1 MNPCTFKDGRAK
13 TQPMLG
19 FLIKLYPV
27 LMVTLLFL
35 VALLFT
41 PAGAVDRVKASYA
54 AVNASQAP
62 LWMALDRGFFAKHG
76 LEVDLVFISSGSLN
90 VQALVGN
97 TVQFAAGGASAIEA
111 RLRGLKLTTISNPLP
126 LAASNLI
133 TVPDITSVAELKGR
147 VGAISRFG
155 SSSDQAIRY
164 LFRKHGM
171 NLENDL
177 KLLQLGGDTGRLA
190 ALKSGKVQYTL
201 LGAAASE
208 QGRRDGYRILAT
220 AQQMAIPFPW
230 TSVTVNDSWFQ
241 ANRDLSYRYVKAV
254 TEGIA
259 FMKRNRPESER
270 IIAKYMKISDPKL
283 AALENN
289 FYAAL
294 FPDYPM
300 PTIEGIRL
308 ILDNLTAEKPDAAR
322 RDAKEFVDYSVVER
336 LKNEQF
342 VEKLK
347 F

>member
-1 MNPCTFKDGRAK
+1 MIHSVFIT
-13 TQPMLG
+13 
-19 FLIKLYPV
+19 LIAV
-27 LMVTLLFL
+27 LSFSS
-35 VALLFT
+35 ALD
-41 PAGAVDRVKASYA
+41 AADRVKASYA

-62 LWMALDRGFFAKHG
+62 LWVAQDRGFFAKYG
-76 LEVDLVFISSGSLN
+76 LEVDLVYISSGSLN

-126 LAASNLI
+126 VAASNL
-133 TVPDITSVAELKGR
+133 VAHPDLKSIGELKGK

-155 SSSDQAIRY
+155 SSSDQAVRY

-171 NLENDL
+171 TLDSDL

-190 ALKSGKVQYTL
+190 GLKAGKVHYTL

-208 QGRRDGYRILAT
+208 QARRDGFKILAT

-230 TSVTVNDSWFQ
+230 TSVTVNEAWFES
-241 ANRDLSYRYVKAV
+241 NRDLSYRYVKAV

-259 FMKRNRPESER
+259 FMKRNRPDSER

-283 AALENN
+283 AALENS
-289 FYAAL
+289 FYSSL
-294 FPDYPM
+294 FPDYPI

-308 ILDNLTAEKPDAAR
+308 ILDNLTAEKPEAGR
-322 RDAKEFVDYSVVER
+322 RDAKEFVDYSIVDR
-336 LKNEQF
+336 LKSEQF

-347 F
+347 

>member
-1 MNPCTFKDGRAK
+1 M
-13 TQPMLG
+13 
-19 FLIKLYPV
+19 IH
-27 LMVTLLFL
+27 LLFIL
-35 VALLFT
+35 SIFILSFSQTVQA
-41 PAGAVDRVKASYA
+41 ADRVKASYA

-62 LWMALDRGFFAKHG
+62 LWVAQDRGFFAKYG

-126 LAASNLI
+126 VAASNLI
-133 TVPDITSVAELKGR
+133 THPDVKTISDLKGK

-164 LFRKHGM
+164 LFRKHGL
-171 NLENDL
+171 NLDSDL

-190 ALKSGKVQYTL
+190 GLKAGKVQYTL

-208 QGRRDGYRILAT
+208 QARRDGFKVPAT

-230 TSVTVNDSWFQ
+230 TSVTVNESWFEG
-241 ANRDLSYRYVKAV
+241 NRDLSYRYVKAV

-259 FMKRNRPESER
+259 FMKRNRPDSER

-289 FYAAL
+289 FYSSL
-294 FPDYPM
+294 FPDYPI
-300 PTIEGIRL
+300 PTVEGIRL
-308 ILDNLTAEKPDAAR
+308 ILDNLTAEKPEAAR
-322 RDAKEFVDYSVVER
+322 RDAKEFVDYSIVDR
-336 LKNEQF
+336 LKTEQF

-347 F
+347 